1 MEYTQLNRFRISIRE
16 TMIKHYAKF
25 NWQQNSIILI
35 LSGFH
40 LSSSTTDLQQQRML
54 TIFSRYNSC
63 WIEGFEMTEEIKVK
77 RRISEHE
84 SRPHIAEI
92 ETEDIEESLIQIEY
106 PKSIEFR
113 PNNAEW
119 DGDDDWSDS
128 SSDGDNQSDNN
139 QHLEISDKSLGESSR
154 GHDATSQSEQG
165 LMLMKY
171 SDSSL
176 VSFHDVLD
184 SSSAN
189 IGSRPEN
196 SSRSPKEKKSKPEK
210 VICYNLFIQ
219 MSYCKYSLRHWFILI
234 NQ

>member
-1 MEYTQLNRFRISIRE
+1 M
-16 TMIKHYAKF
+16 
-25 NWQQNSIILI
+25 
-35 LSGFH
+35 
-40 LSSSTTDLQQQRML
+40 TD
-54 TIFSRYNSC
+54 
-63 WIEGFEMTEEIKVK
+63 EIKVK
-77 RRISEHE
+77 RRISEHD

-92 ETEDIEESLIQIEY
+92 ETEDIEDSLIQIEY

-139 QHLEISDKSLGESSR
+139 HHLEISNKSLGEPSSR
-154 GHDATSQSEQG
+154 GQDATSQSERG

-184 SSSAN
+184 SSAN
-189 IGSRPEN
+189 NGSRQEN

-219 MSYCKYSLRHWFILI
+219 MSYCEYSLRYWFIPI
-234 NQ
+234 GQ

>member
-1 MEYTQLNRFRISIRE
+1 M
-16 TMIKHYAKF
+16 
-25 NWQQNSIILI
+25 
-35 LSGFH
+35 
-40 LSSSTTDLQQQRML
+40 TD
-54 TIFSRYNSC
+54 
-63 WIEGFEMTEEIKVK
+63 EIKVK
-77 RRISEHE
+77 RRISEHD

-92 ETEDIEESLIQIEY
+92 ETEDIEDSLIQIEY

-139 QHLEISDKSLGESSR
+139 HHLEISNKSFAESSSR
-154 GHDATSQSEQG
+154 GQDATSQSER

-171 SDSSL
+171 SNSSL

-184 SSSAN
+184 SSAN
-189 IGSRPEN
+189 NGSRQEN
-196 SSRSPKEKKSKPEK
+196 SSRSPKEKKSKQEK

-219 MSYCKYSLRHWFILI
+219 MSYCEYSLRYWFILI
-234 NQ
+234 SQ

>member
-1 MEYTQLNRFRISIRE
+1 
-16 TMIKHYAKF
+16 
-25 NWQQNSIILI
+25 
-35 LSGFH
+35 
-40 LSSSTTDLQQQRML
+40 
-54 TIFSRYNSC
+54 
-63 WIEGFEMTEEIKVK
+63 MTEEIKVK

-139 QHLEISDKSLGESSR
+139 QHLEISEKSLGKSSR
-154 GHDATSQSEQG
+154 SLDTASQSERG

-189 IGSRPEN
+189 IGSRQEN
-196 SSRSPKEKKSKPEK
+196 SSRSSKEKKSKPEK

-219 MSYCKYSLRHWFILI
+219 MSYCEYSLRHWFILI
-234 NQ
+234 SQYTPSVICTNNKFISHLEGSIELMPSLNHKGNTWISETMAY